1 MPCVRQN
8 TPFHYQKEITTF
20 HIKTSPKNHLGTNSF
35 KITARKNSRFVSFCA
50 QKRGLL
56 NLENC
61 FRKKCNCKRPRRACA
76 NHLWLNVPFHSHS
89 HSDVF
94 PWRPM
99 HFPLRSSIWRKQLN
113 QLIQGGNSKK
123 ILPLRSTGLVCRSR
137 QLHRISL
144 FNERG
149 LDKWYDNNL
158 HLIAGW

>member
-20 HIKTSPKNHLGTNSF
+20 HLKTSPKNHLGTNSF

-89 HSDVF
+89 HSDVSMKTHAF
-94 PWRPM
+94 P
-99 HFPLRSSIWRKQLN
+99 S
-113 QLIQGGNSKK
+113 K
-123 ILPLRSTGLVCRSR
+123 ILYLTQTTKSADTRWQQQENSTIT
-137 QLHRISL
+137 LHRVSMSIETTTSDL
-144 FNERG
+144 SV
-149 LDKWYDNNL
+149 
-158 HLIAGW
+158 